1 MGRLNLPAVAR
12 ATGQA
17 PRCLDVAGGTGDIAF
32 RMAES
37 LAAWLPPLEEDG
49 AIPLTVSDPNEE
61 MLAVGRERQQQRG
74 IDASCLQFEV
84 GDAQS
89 LPYDDETFDVL
100 TISFGLRNV
109 TDIDAALREMR
120 RVLKKGGRAFR
131 VPRGRSSPPRSELYM
146 TPTRSTSYR
155 KLAMGGG

>member
-1 MGRLNLPAVAR
+1 M
-12 ATGQA
+12 
-17 PRCLDVAGGTGDIAF
+17 
-32 RMAES
+32 
-37 LAAWLPPLEEDG
+37 
-49 AIPLTVSDPNEE
+49 SDPNEE
-61 MLAVGRERQQQRG
+61 MLAVGRERQEQRG

-120 RVLKKGGRAFR
+120 RVLKPGGRFQCLEFSKVEPAPLRALYDAYSKHVIPEIGHR
-131 VPRGRSSPPRSELYM
+131 VADDRASYDYLVESIRKHPSQLELL
-146 TPTRSTSYR
+146 SQ
-155 KLAMGGG
+155 LAMAGFKSPTVRDMTFGVVAVRSGYK